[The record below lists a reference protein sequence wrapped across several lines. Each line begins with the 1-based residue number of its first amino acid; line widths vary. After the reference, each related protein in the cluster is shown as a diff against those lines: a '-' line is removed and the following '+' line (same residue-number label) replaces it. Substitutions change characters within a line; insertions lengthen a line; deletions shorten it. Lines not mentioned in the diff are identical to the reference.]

1 MDQRFV
7 VQFQEVEIH
16 KQRQLRR
23 LGGRVVAAAVKLG
36 FHIIEVADV
45 EQVVVAF
52 SGNGAVMDAAQQS
65 GERAVAVQGLAEHGG
80 VRRGGIVIHFVGR
93 VDSAM
98 YIQKGGG
105 GGVRVVDLGGEI
117 GEITGRKRGLHF
129 VGLEAGARIVPRSE
143 ERRVAV
149 NRNFMVEADAGA

>member
-98 YIQKGGG
+98 NIQKGGG
-105 GGVRVVDLGGEI
+105 
-117 GEITGRKRGLHF
+117 
-129 VGLEAGARIVPRSE
+129 RSE
-143 ERRVAV
+143 EHTSELQSP
-149 NRNFMVEADAGA
+149 M